1 MRREPADRGGVM
13 EPGAR
18 IAERIGAL
26 LRERVHVE
34 PPGPDVDLFAVG
46 VLDSLAFVDLL
57 LHLEREFAI
66 AITPEDVDVE
76 RFQSIAKIARFVA
89 ERR

>member
-1 MRREPADRGGVM
+1 MRREPGERAGVLDRGA
-13 EPGAR
+13 P

-34 PPGPDVDLFAVG
+34 PPGPDVDLFAQG

-76 RFQSIAKIARFVA
+76 RFRSIAAIARFVA
-89 ERR
+89 GRR

>member
-1 MRREPADRGGVM
+1 M
-13 EPGAR
+13 
-18 IAERIGAL
+18 
-26 LRERVHVE
+26 
-34 PPGPDVDLFAVG
+34 G

-89 ERR
+89 ERQ